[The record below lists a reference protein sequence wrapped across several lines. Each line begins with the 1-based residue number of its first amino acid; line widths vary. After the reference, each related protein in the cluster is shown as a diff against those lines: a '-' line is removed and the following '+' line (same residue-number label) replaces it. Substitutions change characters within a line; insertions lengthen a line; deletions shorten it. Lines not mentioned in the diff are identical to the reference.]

1 MSLIS
6 LLFWMA
12 VSVGVMMFLGFVP
25 RGKYLRKGLN
35 ALNKIYLILILHD
48 LSKQNS
54 PVRDLIDD
62 MVTQEGTHMSLSEI
76 VKHAYDMGRKQPY
89 QMQQYTENTAW
100 VRTGSRHSQDES
112 HDACD
117 RGPLQVVRT
126 QGQFCFCQRCS
137 QLEALLNAKDVVI
150 KSLKE
155 ELEATSNE
163 LEATS
168 NEFKSHL
175 IGMVE

>member
-62 MVTQEGTHMSLSEI
+62 MVTQEDTHMSLSEI
-76 VKHAYDMGRKQPY
+76 VKHAYELGKKQSY
-89 QMQQYTENTAW
+89 QVQQYTENTAW

-126 QGQFCFCQRCS
+126 QGQFCSCQRCS
-137 QLEALLNAKDVVI
+137 QLEALLNDKDGII

-155 ELEATSNE
+155 ELKMTSNE
-163 LEATS
+163 LKVIRNELNS
-168 NEFKSHL
+168 NL
-175 IGMVE
+175 IGILG